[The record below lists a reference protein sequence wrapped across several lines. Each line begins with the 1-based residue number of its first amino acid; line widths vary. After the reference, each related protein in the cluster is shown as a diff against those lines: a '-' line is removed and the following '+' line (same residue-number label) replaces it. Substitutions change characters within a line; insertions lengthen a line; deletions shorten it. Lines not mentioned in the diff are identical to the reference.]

1 MNKSI
6 FSLFIFISVFLI
18 SCSSGGDDDSAI
30 AVPQESFGDW
40 SPEFSDQT
48 SSFTQTRTGSLGT
61 QQSRS
66 ISVNSQSSVSTTT
79 EEILNQDINSD
90 QDFYDEIEKVVTTYS
105 ASNGLGSFQ
114 LETLSV
120 TDDNNMGIKV
130 GNNFYPL
137 ASGSLVIYKTKGE
150 IGGSSTATDVE
161 CEINGVNYS
170 LYEVNLNLW
179 SEGIS
184 VSPNA
189 ENPWSG
195 EGAMFYTT
203 LFSIIDNDI
212 ALNDNKQISYFDFFD
227 IYNGAT
233 GTSYNSQNASDNCV
247 SWEIDD
253 PLWDAFDDTINTHCE
268 YFNLYYN
275 TSQYRY
281 YDTNFDTNYANNDGG
296 ADEDY
301 CLGTQFDHT
310 GKVIKVSKNS
320 DDIYTIKIE
329 GKDRYSLPLK
339 IFYKGYLAIKIG
351 GSITLY

>member
-114 LETLSV
+114 LEALSV

-137 ASGSLVIYKTKGE
+137 ASGSLVINKTKE
-150 IGGSSTATDVE
+150 SIGGSSTATDVE
-161 CEINGVNYS
+161 CEINGVNYT
-170 LYEVNLNLW
+170 LYEAALNLW
-179 SEGIS
+179 SEGIA

-195 EGAMFYTT
+195 EGSMIHIT

-212 ALNDNKQISYFDFFD
+212 AYNDNKQISYIDILD

-233 GTSYNSQNASDNCV
+233 GTSYNSQNGSSDCAV
-247 SWEIDD
+247 WEIDD
-253 PLWDAFDDTINTHCE
+253 PLWDELDGTINTQCE
-268 YFNLYYN
+268 NFNLLYN
-275 TSQYRY
+275 TSEFRF
-281 YDTNFDTNYANNDGG
+281 YDTNFDSNYANNNGG
-296 ADEDY
+296 ADIDY
-301 CLGTQFDHT
+301 CLGTQFDII

-329 GKDRYSLPLK
+329 GKDKYSLPLK

-351 GSITLY
+351 DGVEI

>member
-40 SPEFSDQT
+40 SPEFSDQI

-114 LETLSV
+114 LETSSV

-137 ASGSLVIYKTKGE
+137 ASGGLVINKTKQA
-150 IGGSSTATDVE
+150 IGGSSTDTDIE

-170 LYEVNLNLW
+170 LYEADLNLW
-179 SEGIS
+179 SEAIA

-189 ENPWSG
+189 EDPWSG
-195 EGAMFYTT
+195 EGAMIHIS

-212 ALNDNKQISYFDFFD
+212 AYNDNKQISYIDLFDVL
-227 IYNGAT
+227 NGAA
-233 GTSYNSQNASDNCV
+233 GTSYNSQNGSSDCAVWN
-247 SWEIDD
+247 IDD
-253 PLWDAFDDTINTHCE
+253 PLWTELDGTINTHCE
-268 YFNLYYN
+268 TLNLYYN
-275 TSQYRY
+275 TSQYRF
-281 YDTNFDTNYANNDGG
+281 YDTSFDSNYANNNGG
-296 ADEDY
+296 ADIDY
-301 CLGTQFDHT
+301 CLGTQFDHV
-310 GKVIKVSKNS
+310 GKLIEVSKNS

-351 GSITLY
+351 DSIIL